1 MNGAS
6 FLKHAVH
13 LAICMASLSGATAH
27 AQAYPSKPITLVAL
41 YSPGSAG
48 DVIAR
53 AVAKGVNEGGKMN
66 MVVENKDGASG
77 HVGVSHILNSAP
89 DGYTLMLGT
98 TNIVINM
105 FTQKVNYKISDF
117 APIGL
122 VGIAPNA
129 LTITSA
135 VESKS
140 LSEFVALAKA
150 KPGQLLMATGGPTG
164 IGTFLAETFNRTAGV
179 DIGLIPYKGSSLAIP
194 DLLAGRIH
202 AIFATTATGMPIVNQ
217 GKARILGVTGN
228 KRLPALPE
236 VPTFKEAGL
245 SSLDFPSWFAVMG
258 KAGIPAPAIALI
270 NAEMVKALQRQDV
283 REQLDKYGVEVTTG
297 SPADLKAF
305 LQESTHNW
313 DRATRDSSF
322 RVR

>member
-1 MNGAS
+1 MLALRTVTYCTENEETPACAAS
-6 FLKHAVH
+6 
-13 LAICMASLSGATAH
+13 
-27 AQAYPSKPITLVAL
+27 AQVYPTKPVTLVAL

-53 AVAKGVNEGGKMN
+53 AVAKGVNEGGKIN

-77 HVGVSHILNSAP
+77 QVGVSHILGSAP

-105 FTQKVNYKISDF
+105 FTQHVNYKMADF

-122 VGIAPNA
+122 VGITPNA

-135 VESKS
+135 VDSKS
-140 LSEFVALAKA
+140 IPEFVALAKT

-164 IGTFLAETFNRTAGV
+164 IGTFLAESFNKTAGV
-179 DIGLIPYKGSSLAIP
+179 DIGLIPYKGSSMAIP

-202 AIFATTATGMPIVNQ
+202 AIFATTATGIPLVNQ
-217 GKARILGVTGN
+217 GKARILGVTGT
-228 KRLPALPE
+228 KRLPSLPD
-236 VPTFKEAGL
+236 VPTFIEAGYP
-245 SSLDFPSWFAVMG
+245 SLNSPSWFAVMG
-258 KAGIPAPAIALI
+258 KAGIPASTISKI
-270 NAEMVKALQRQDV
+270 NTEVTKALQRDDV
-283 REQLDKYGVEVTTG
+283 REQLDKFGVEVNTG
-297 SPADLKAF
+297 TPDHLKKF
-305 LQESTHNW
+305 LSESASSW
-313 DRATRDSSF
+313 DKATKGSSF